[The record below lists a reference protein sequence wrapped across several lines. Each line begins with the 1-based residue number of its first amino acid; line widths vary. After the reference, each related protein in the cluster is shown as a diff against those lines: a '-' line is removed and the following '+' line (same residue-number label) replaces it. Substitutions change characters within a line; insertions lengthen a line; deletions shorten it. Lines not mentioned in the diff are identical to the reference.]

1 MAVSDTGASEQP
13 VELDISSLMALK
25 KMPVDIFDGIYVG
38 EVKTEALTLCI
49 DIRHF
54 SKFLRDNDETAVFTL
69 IKEFTSNFLSC
80 VNQFGY
86 NCSYYK
92 LVGDGAIVIWDT
104 STDGN
109 IKEALLVFDSFTD
122 FSNEYLFASYPDLG
136 LAGALVLEKVFKYE
150 ISAETS
156 GLKYRD
162 YVGYGINLAC
172 RLQTL
177 AKKDELILNSRLVQD
192 GRIPHETQKSK
203 QTHMQFLKG
212 MREEDRTALY
222 LYRHTDP
229 QGRMD

>member
-1 MAVSDTGASEQP
+1 MEISDKA
-13 VELDISSLMALK
+13 ELDISALRALK
-25 KMPVDIFDGIYVG
+25 KMPVDVFDGMYLG
-38 EVKTEALTLCI
+38 EVKADALILCV

-54 SKFLRDNDETAVFTL
+54 SKFLRDNDENTVFSL

-104 STDGN
+104 STDTHVA
-109 IKEALLVFDSFTD
+109 EALEVFNVFTD
-122 FSNEYLFASYPDLG
+122 FLDEDLFASSPDLG
-136 LAGALVLEKVFKYE
+136 LAGALVVEKVFKYE
-150 ISAETS
+150 ISAEAS

-162 YVGYGINLAC
+162 YIGYGINLAC

-177 AKKDELILNSRLVQD
+177 AKKDELILNSRLVED
-192 GRIPHETQKSK
+192 GRVPFTKNKSG

-212 MREEDRTALY
+212 MREEDINAIYMYKRP
-222 LYRHTDP
+222 H
-229 QGRMD
+229 

>member
-1 MAVSDTGASEQP
+1 MAVSNIVNNDQS

-25 KMPVDIFDGIYVG
+25 KTPIDIFNGIYVG
-38 EVKTEALTLCI
+38 EVKADALTLCI

-104 STDGN
+104 STDRD
-109 IKEALLVFDSFTD
+109 ITEALMVFNAFTD
-122 FSNEYLFASYPDLG
+122 FVNEDLFASFPDLG
-136 LAGALVLEKVFKYE
+136 LAGALVMEKVFKYE
-150 ISAETS
+150 ISAESS

-177 AKKDELILNSRLVQD
+177 AKEDELILNSRLAQD
-192 GRIPHETQKSK
+192 GRIPYETKK
-203 QTHMQFLKG
+203 TKHTHMQFLKG
-212 MREEDRTALY
+212 MREEDRAVLY
-222 LYRHTDP
+222 LYKRP
-229 QGRMD
+229 IL